1 MDGDIERYLAQAKQ
15 VWPSVELD
23 PEVFA
28 AHVRSAGPQDG
39 ANAADLYLACACLQG
54 VPEALRL
61 FESAF
66 LGRIEAA
73 VRPIDAASRFADEV
87 RSHLRQSLLVGD
99 GTRGPALAD
108 YRGRGALWGW
118 VRVSAV
124 RAALKLR
131 RGDARKL
138 ALEEQAFDAVL
149 SGARDDPEVDHLR
162 SRFGR
167 EFREAFDRSF
177 GGLPAEARTLLL
189 QHYVDGLTTEQLG
202 GLHRVHRVTISR
214 RLVRARRELLDG
226 TRAALMD
233 RLQLSPSECD
243 SVIRIVRS
251 QLDITL
257 ERYRPPPRPTS

>member
-1 MDGDIERYLAQAKQ
+1 MARDIERYLEQAKER
-15 VWPSVELD
+15 WPSIELD

-28 AHVRSAGPQDG
+28 AHVREAELEDG
-39 ANAADLYLACACLQG
+39 ANAPDLYLACACLQG
-54 VPEALRL
+54 VPEALRV

-73 VRPIDAASRFADEV
+73 VRPIDTASRFADEV

-99 GTRGPALAD
+99 GDRGPALAD

-131 RGDARKL
+131 RGDARKV
-138 ALEEQAFDAVL
+138 AIEEQAFEAVL
-149 SGARDDPEVDHLR
+149 SGGHDDPEIDHLR
-162 SRFGR
+162 SRFDK
-167 EFREAFDRSF
+167 EFRAAFDRSF
-177 GGLPAEARTLLL
+177 SGLTAGAKTLLL

-226 TRAALMD
+226 TRSTLMD

-243 SVIRIVRS
+243 SVIRIIRS

-257 ERYRPPPRPTS
+257 ERYMPS